1 MISIVSEL
9 SLALVAAHAANQIYD
24 LYIFLLSGVPTL
36 GSSPSWSAGSGG
48 SVAAGSCARG
58 TGAGGTALSRLSG
71 ILTNAVSMVM
81 TYGPSGATTTV
92 GPNLGTYVGSM
103 YIDGT
108 NGQLTTTASYGQNR
122 KCGLWNAYNRVPIVL
137 TAGDGTSSWSYTTA
151 TVRASNGAPASYS
164 GTEFNV
170 SSGTAANGL
179 VIFSGLAEKVG

>member
-9 SLALVAAHAANQIYD
+9 SLGLVAAHAANQIYD

-48 SVAAGSCARG
+48 SVAAGSGARG

-92 GPNLGTYVGSM
+92 GPNKATYVGSM
-103 YIDGT
+103 FMDGT
-108 NGQLTTTASYGQNR
+108 NGQLTTTAAMVKIESSEFGM
-122 KCGLWNAYNRVPIVL
+122 PII
-137 TAGDGTSSWSYTTA
+137 AF
-151 TVRASNGAPASYS
+151 P
-164 GTEFNV
+164 
-170 SSGTAANGL
+170 
-179 VIFSGLAEKVG
+179 